1 MEFNDKENKNS
12 NYNLNIKEGRISI
25 SKLGIYL
32 SGKTDTGEIFTF
44 SLLHEPEL
52 VTVGVNN
59 ICDDGRFVVFLDYDN
74 ITFEDLLDDLTNLSR
89 DFNLSHFIVI
99 KTRENSY
106 HAVCLEKF
114 TLPQVQKIIDHSL
127 CDYSYKRFPVKIDK
141 GWILRITDKF
151 YIEDG
156 KIQSI
161 SPSYVGLLKFGRP
174 KKRSIS
180 RAHLEL
186 FARLHPDF
194 RKDSLEFFRK
204 EDLDD
209 LNKVRLVRYGTS
221 DKMRLNI
228 NIPFVFSKN
237 LVIEMRDGDIK
248 DGDMS

>member
-1 MEFNDKENKNS
+1 MVSDYSF
-12 NYNLNIKEGRISI
+12 NIKEGRISL

-32 SGKTDTGEIFTF
+32 SGRTDTGEVFTF
-44 SLLHEPEL
+44 SILHKPEL
-52 VTVGVNN
+52 ATVGINN

-74 ITFEDLLDDLTNLSR
+74 IEFEALADDLQNLAR

-141 GWILRITDKF
+141 GWILRVTDKV
-151 YIEDG
+151 YVEDG
-156 KIQSI
+156 KVQSL
-161 SPSYVGLLKFGRP
+161 SPSYVGLLRFGKPRR
-174 KKRSIS
+174 RSVS

-194 RKDSLEFFRK
+194 KRDAFNFFSR

-209 LNKVRLVRYGTS
+209 LTKVHLVKYGTS
-221 DKMRLNI
+221 DRAKLNLD
-228 NIPFVFSKN
+228 IPFAFSKN
-237 LVIEMRDGDIK
+237 LVIEWDQQVSSFDDK
-248 DGDMS
+248 